1 VYAAAAQRPIL
12 LLLDDLQWADRS
24 SLALVRHL
32 AYRLGSGTE
41 ATRLYV
47 LAAARP
53 SPEVAPLRLERR
65 CAVLELAG
73 LDPVESADLARR
85 LGASR
90 VAAADL
96 WERTEGNPLMI
107 EWIAGHGGVSPYET
121 DWHVEFEERVRALSP
136 TAIAVLER
144 AALLVPDLAIDALN
158 RMQLWEPADV
168 IAAIDEAIAAGVLVS
183 DDGELRFAHPVLRDT
198 CARAM
203 GPVATART
211 HAEIA
216 DGMARYVDLE
226 VDVMRLPDGSVTV
239 VDEDDLAAAV
249 RIGGADFAFHLQQC
263 KLLRCCPAPGPN

>member
-1 VYAAAAQRPIL
+1 MSLGVPGLLFRP
-12 LLLDDLQWADRS
+12 
-24 SLALVRHL
+24 
-32 AYRLGSGTE
+32 
-41 ATRLYV
+41 
-47 LAAARP
+47 
-53 SPEVAPLRLERR
+53 
-65 CAVLELAG
+65 G

-121 DWHVEFEERVRALSP
+121 DWHVEFEERVRALSS

-216 DGMARYVDLE
+216 DALGP
-226 VDVMRLPDGSVTV
+226 PDGPALITV
-239 VDEDDLAAAV
+239 ARHLVLAGRQADADAVADAAAAAGHRAWGMGAWEEAAGFFEAALDV
-249 RIGGADFAFHLQQC
+249 QERCATPASTAECAALHIGQC
-263 KLLRCCPAPGPN
+263 SPEV